1 MDNRNVKKSNKN
13 GFNSTKNKERRS
25 FSQHSQQREENT
37 EVREGLAVGRNA
49 VKELLAD
56 GRDVEKIYI
65 QRGEREGSIN
75 LLVGI
80 ASERKIPI
88 IELDRHKMD
97 RMCANARHQ
106 GIIAAPS
113 EQNYSSVEEILAYAE
128 EKGEP
133 PFIVLLDGVE
143 DPHNLGAIIRSAECM
158 GAHGIIIPKR
168 RAVGLTPTVAK
179 ASAGAIMHMRVAKVT
194 NLSQTI
200 DELKERGIWFYAAD
214 MDGESIYESDL
225 NGAVGIVLGGEGDGV
240 SRLVKEKCDFV
251 ISVPMYGKVN
261 SMNVSCAA
269 AVILAQAANQKRKGG
284 ITNG

>member
-1 MDNRNVKKSNKN
+1 MENKYAKKSKRNEY
-13 GFNSTKNKERRS
+13 NSAKKGERKH
-25 FSQHSQQREENT
+25 FLNVAEESS
-37 EVREGLAVGRNA
+37 EIREGLAVGRNA

-56 GRDVEKIYI
+56 GRDVEKIYV

-88 IELDRHKMD
+88 IELDRQKMD
-97 RMCANARHQ
+97 RMCGNARHQ

-113 EQNYSSVEEILAYAE
+113 EQNYSSVEEILEYAA

-179 ASAGAIMHMRVAKVT
+179 ASAGAIMHIKIAKVT

-200 DELKERGIWFYAAD
+200 DELKEHGLWFYAAD
-214 MDGESIYESDL
+214 MDGESVYETDL
-225 NGAVGIVLGGEGDGV
+225 KGAVGIVLGSEGDGV

-251 ISVPMYGKVN
+251 VSVPMYGKIN

-269 AVILAQAANQKRKGG
+269 AVILSAAANQKRNGG
-284 ITNG
+284 VSRG

>member
-1 MDNRNVKKSNKN
+1 MDNRNVKKSKKN
-13 GFNSTKNKERRS
+13 GFNSTKNTERRS
-25 FSQHSQQREENT
+25 FSQHNQQREENT

-88 IELDRHKMD
+88 IELDRQKMD

-225 NGAVGIVLGGEGDGV
+225 KGAIGIVLGGEGDGV